1 MPTPV
6 HARIERIQ
14 DGSVFLITGDGQ
26 SFHLPEATFQGTP
39 APGAEARIF
48 ALVFPLEGTSDTL
61 FAQNILNEL
70 LGTNT

>member
-26 SFHLPEATFQGTP
+26 SIHLPENAFQGTP
-39 APGAEARIF
+39 VPGAEIRLF
-48 ALVFPLEGTSDTL
+48 ALLTPFEGTSDAV

-70 LGTNT
+70 LGTNP